1 MKKINIFL
9 AMLII
14 MFGLSSCSENIST
27 TMKNSTNKT
36 QEATL
41 SKINETN
48 KTAYQV
54 NYDLNDVEYNF
65 DGVYVFEKDPTFY
78 FEIEE
83 NLAYLSPALEEAY
96 GCTDG
101 KNNILEIENLK
112 YDNFSIIKLTF

>member
-1 MKKINIFL
+1 
-9 AMLII
+9 MLII

-27 TMKNSTNKT
+27 IMENSTNKT
-36 QEATL
+36 QETTL

-101 KNNILEIENLK
+101 KNNILGKLDIYRAK
-112 YDNFSIIKLTF
+112 IKSRR